1 MTTIYVVCFLVG
13 LGLSVVT
20 FILGADGIHILDDV
34 HVLDDVHSDGMPALN
49 LSAMTAFVAWF
60 GGTGVVLQQTTAW
73 NQPAIA
79 GGATAAGLI
88 GGTVVNRFLRVLK
101 SREKPMKPT
110 SIVGLIARV
119 TSPIRADGTGEI
131 VFSLNGTRAVS
142 AARSEM
148 GKPVEKGSEV
158 VVVRYERGIAYVN
171 TWDQLV

>member
-20 FILGADGIHILDDV
+20 FVLGADGIHMLDEA
-34 HVLDDVHSDGMPALN
+34 HHDGMPALN
-49 LSAMTAFVAWF
+49 ISAMTAFVAWF
-60 GGTGVVLQQTTAW
+60 GGTGVVLQQTTSW

-79 GGATAAGLI
+79 GGAAAAGLI

-101 SREKPMKPT
+101 SREKPLKAT

-119 TSPIRADGTGEI
+119 TSPIRAEGTGEI
-131 VFSLNGTRAVS
+131 VFSMNGTRQVS
-142 AARSEM
+142 AARSEA
-148 GKPVEKGSEV
+148 GEAVEKGSEV

-171 TWDQLV
+171 TWDEFEA